1 MMVWYRLC
9 SRYAPVSA
17 CCERPVFWSVMT
29 EQELRQLIAGG
40 ETLSVEFKS
49 DSPGQKSGLSDE
61 ELQDA
66 VVCLANAEGGA
77 LLLGVEDGGTITGL
91 HAKHQGRPANGI
103 SAYLRNVLQGS
114 SRPEVQA
121 EIVITS
127 DGAVAVIQVSKASS
141 LVSTSQGRMLKRRF
155 DSWGNPECATIYP
168 HEIPALL
175 AVKRQYDHTQ
185 QPIRDLGFDALSL
198 AEFDRIRGFVRRQPQ
213 ADKALLE
220 LDNAALA
227 DALGL
232 VQREGKEIYP
242 TVAGILVA
250 GDIAAIRAY
259 IPGHEVGFQ
268 QLEADQDVTANDF
281 YREPLLRVWELYEN
295 FFLNRNPQKEL
306 RFGLERM
313 AVPQYPERAV
323 REAFANALVHRDYTL
338 LNAVYF
344 QFKGDQLNITSPG
357 AFMDGITV
365 QNLLY
370 AQPTPRNPLLADIFK
385 RLGLVERTGRG
396 VPRIFGDVLSSGRP
410 APKYKSDGNSVSV
423 AIPGGEAD
431 VRFVEMVI
439 RAQDEHQ
446 TMDWR
451 HLMVMHHL
459 SKARELSAQEAA
471 PLANV
476 EEAQCRNI
484 LEELLDWGLV
494 ERRRS
499 GRNAT
504 YHLSSAV
511 YQELNQL
518 DEYERRKQA
527 ETDADEQ
534 WVINRIKERGRVK
547 RSEVIQEN
555 RMEKGRAEYLLQRL
569 RNEKKIVLIGR
580 GQAAHYIL
588 PETNSG

>member
-1 MMVWYRLC
+1 
-9 SRYAPVSA
+9 
-17 CCERPVFWSVMT
+17 MT
-29 EQELRQLIAGG
+29 EAELRDLIAGG
-40 ETLSVEFKS
+40 ETLHVEFKS
-49 DSPGQKSGLSDE
+49 DSPSQKSGLSDVD
-61 ELQDA
+61 LQEA
-66 VVCLANAEGGA
+66 VVCLANAEGG
-77 LLLGVEDGGTITGL
+77 LLVLGVEDDGTITGL
-91 HAKHQGRPANGI
+91 HPSHQGRPANGL
-103 SAYLRNVLQGS
+103 SGFLRNVLHGA
-114 SRPEVQA
+114 SRPEIRA
-121 EIVITS
+121 EIVNTHN
-127 DGAVAVIQVSKASS
+127 GPVAVIHVGQASA
-141 LVSTSQGRMLKRRF
+141 LVSTSQGRILKRRF
-155 DSWGNPECATIYP
+155 GAWGDPECAIIYP

-175 AVKRQYDHTQ
+175 AVRRQYDHTQ
-185 QPIRDLGFDALSL
+185 QPVRDLGFEALSL
-198 AEFDRIRGFVRRQPQ
+198 AELDRIRGFVRRQPQ
-213 ADKALLE
+213 ADKTLLE
-220 LDNAALA
+220 LDNLALA
-227 DALGL
+227 DALSL
-232 VQREGKEIYP
+232 VYREGQKIYP
-242 TVAGILVA
+242 TVAGLLVA
-250 GDIAAIRAY
+250 GNITAIRAY

-268 QLEADQDVTANDF
+268 QLTADQDVTANDF
-281 YREPLLRVWELYEN
+281 YREPLLRIWELYEN

-306 RFGLERM
+306 RLGLERI

-344 QFKGDQLNITSPG
+344 QFKGDKLTISSPG

-370 AQPTPRNPLLADIFK
+370 VQPNPRNPLLADIFK

-410 APKYKSDGNSVSV
+410 APHYQTDGGSVSV

-439 RAQDEHQ
+439 RAQNEHQ

-476 EEAQCRNI
+476 EEVQTRNI

-504 YHLSSAV
+504 YHLSGAV

-534 WVINRIKERGRVK
+534 WVINRIRERGRVT
-547 RSEVIQEN
+547 RREVIQDN
-555 RMEKGRAEYLLQRL
+555 RMEKGKAEYLLQRL
-569 RNEKKIVLIGR
+569 RNEQKIVLVGR
-580 GQAAHYIL
+580 GQAAHYVL

>member
-1 MMVWYRLC
+1 
-9 SRYAPVSA
+9 
-17 CCERPVFWSVMT
+17 MT
-29 EQELRQLIAGG
+29 EQELRNLIAGG
-40 ETLSVEFKS
+40 ETLTVEFKS
-49 DSPGQKSGLSDE
+49 DTPNQKNGLSDDD
-61 ELQDA
+61 LFDA
-66 VVCLANAEGGA
+66 VVCLANAEGGT
-77 LLLGVEDGGTITGL
+77 LLLGVDEDDDYKGFITGL
-91 HAKHQGRPANGI
+91 HRLHMNSTPEML
-103 SAYLRNVLQGS
+103 SAFMRNTLRGS
-114 SRPEVQA
+114 NIPDVQV
-121 EIVITS
+121 EFVDTS
-127 DGAVAVIQVSKASS
+127 DGRVAVIRVAKAIA
-141 LVSTSQGRMLKRRF
+141 LVSTRRGRILKRRF
-155 DSWGNPECATIYP
+155 DVWGRPECATIYP

-185 QPIRDLGFDALSL
+185 QPIRDLGFGALSL

-250 GDIAAIRAY
+250 GDIAAIRAF

-306 RFGLERM
+306 RLGLERM

-396 VPRIFGDVLSSGRP
+396 VPRIFGDVLGSGRP
-410 APKYKSDGNSVSV
+410 APQYKSDGSSVSV

-451 HLMVMHHL
+451 HLLVMHHL
-459 SKARELSAQEAA
+459 SKARELSAQDAA
-471 PLANV
+471 ALANV
-476 EEAQCRNI
+476 EEGQCRNI

-499 GRNAT
+499 GRSAT

-527 ETDADEQ
+527 EVDADEQ
-534 WVINRIKERGRVK
+534 WVLNRIREHGRVT
-547 RSEVIQEN
+547 RREVIQDN
-555 RMEKGRAEYLLQRL
+555 RMDASKADYLLRRL
-569 RNEKKIVLIGR
+569 RKEGKITLLGR
-580 GQAAHYIL
+580 GQASYYVL
-588 PETNSG
+588 PS